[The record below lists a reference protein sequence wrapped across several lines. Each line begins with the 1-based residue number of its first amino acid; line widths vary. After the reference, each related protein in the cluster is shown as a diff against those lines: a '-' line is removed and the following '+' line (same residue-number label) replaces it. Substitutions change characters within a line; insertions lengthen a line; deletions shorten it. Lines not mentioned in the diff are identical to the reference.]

1 MISAPARPPRD
12 CIWFTEPPAG
22 VSWGCQTPENTSAL
36 PGFKEVEMGRETIRI
51 CCTINSRQKTIDIPS
66 HLTALELLRDIL
78 KLKGTKEG
86 CGIGECGACTIQV
99 DGKAVNACLMLAAQ
113 LDGRN
118 IVTIEGLGESG
129 KLHPLQ
135 ESFGKNH
142 AVQCG
147 FCTPGLI
154 MSAKALLDE
163 NPSPNRAQISKAIAG
178 NLCRCT
184 GYQQIFSSIEDAIQG
199 GSEEGRD
206 D

>member
-1 MISAPARPPRD
+1 
-12 CIWFTEPPAG
+12 
-22 VSWGCQTPENTSAL
+22 
-36 PGFKEVEMGRETIRI
+36 MGRETIRI

-118 IVTIEGLGESG
+118 IVTIEGLADGEE
-129 KLHPLQ
+129 LHPVQ
-135 ESFGKNH
+135 RAFHEEG

-147 FCTPGLI
+147 FCTPGMVL
-154 MSAKALLDE
+154 ATTALLDA
-163 NPSPNRAQISKAIAG
+163 NPNPTETEIRRALSG

-184 GYQQIFSSIEDAIQG
+184 GYTKIVRAVKRAAEAIRVDTRG
-199 GSEEGRD
+199 CES
-206 D
+206 